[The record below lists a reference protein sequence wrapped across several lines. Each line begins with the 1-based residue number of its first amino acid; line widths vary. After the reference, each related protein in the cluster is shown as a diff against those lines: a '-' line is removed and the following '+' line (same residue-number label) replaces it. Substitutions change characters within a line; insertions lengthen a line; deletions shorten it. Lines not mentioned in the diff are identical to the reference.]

1 MVSRP
6 DLERRLAQFVR
17 RVAGSGAILW
27 RIANCEL
34 PQPLRYPCLVQPT
47 LVYSH
52 EACLGHIAGHGHPE
66 RPARIE
72 AAVRGAQRWGGA
84 IELRPAPLATEADL
98 GLVHDKTYINHIAQV
113 CADGGGVLDP
123 DTAVVEESWEASL
136 RAAGAGIAAAAAI
149 EAGEART
156 AFLAVRPPGHHA
168 HANRAL
174 GFCIF
179 NNVAILA
186 EKLIRQGKRVAV
198 VDWDVHHGDG
208 TQDSFNRRSDVLYV
222 SLHQFPFYPGSGWL
236 EDIGTGEGTGSTV
249 NIALP
254 PGTRG
259 DAYDAAFT
267 RIVNPVLSQ
276 FAPDWIL
283 VSAGYDA
290 HRADPLAEVLLE
302 ADDFGRMSGHLS
314 KFELPVVIFLEGGYH
329 LEAIEASVA
338 ATLAGFAGAMP
349 EYSIGSPKRAHL
361 MVDLAAEVA
370 SAHWSDV
377 RTGR

>member
-1 MVSRP
+1 V
-6 DLERRLAQFVR
+6 L
-17 RVAGSGAILW
+17 
-27 RIANCEL
+27 
-34 PQPLRYPCLVQPT
+34 PT
-47 LVYSH
+47 LIYSH
-52 EACLGHIAGHGHPE
+52 PACLGHIAGHGHPE

-72 AAVRGAQRWGGA
+72 AVIRGAQRWGGP
-84 IELRPAPLATEADL
+84 IEMRQAPLASEQDL
-98 GLVHDKTYINHIAQV
+98 GLVHDKTYINAIAQI

-123 DTAVVEESWEASL
+123 DTSVVEASWEAAL

-149 EAGEART
+149 EAGESRT

-208 TQDSFNRRSDVLYV
+208 TQDTFNRRSDVLYV

-249 NIALP
+249 NIAVP
-254 PGTRG
+254 PKTRG

-267 RIVNPVLSQ
+267 RIVIPVLTQ

-283 VSAGYDA
+283 VSSGYDA
-290 HRADPLAEVLLE
+290 HRADPLAEVELE
-302 ADDFGRMSGHLS
+302 AEDFGRMAGHLS
-314 KFELPVVIFLEGGYH
+314 QFGLPVVVFLEGGYN

-338 ATLAGFAGAMP
+338 ATLDGLAGAMP
-349 EYSIGSPKRAHL
+349 EYSIGSPKRSHL

-370 SAHWSDV
+370 SANWSGV
-377 RTGR
+377 LTSH